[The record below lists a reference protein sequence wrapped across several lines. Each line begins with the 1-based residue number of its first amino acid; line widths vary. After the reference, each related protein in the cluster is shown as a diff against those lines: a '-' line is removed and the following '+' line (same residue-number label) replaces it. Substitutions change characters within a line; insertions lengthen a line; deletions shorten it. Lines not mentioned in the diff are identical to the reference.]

1 MYVCIYPSWGSQ
13 VSGTRALCSGG
24 VAGERH
30 FPWGSSPPGIVPSAT
45 MSTIRV
51 LAVLSSQLL
60 LCRPLSCG
68 YGVHPTLTN
77 FLFLFLVDFKWMVS
91 DGAAL

>member
-1 MYVCIYPSWGSQ
+1 MFNLHPHGGSR

-45 MSTIRV
+45 LSTIRV
-51 LAVLSSQLL
+51 HAVLTSQLL
-60 LCRPLSCG
+60 LCRPLSCS
-68 YGVHPTLTN
+68 YGVHPTPT
-77 FLFLFLVDFKWMVS
+77 FVLFLGLGDFVS
-91 DGAAL
+91 